1 MLPSPT
7 MCSSVVIPNLYKIE
21 KLCSSEHVTV
31 VPAGVRQE
39 LLDLAKAIQCDH
51 LESRW
56 RQDTAEQ
63 GTSQS
68 QRVAM
73 AFWLLHAPRWFPDLH
88 NKTYF
93 IPPLD
98 PDSNQNGGDTTAGQ
112 KYGLIVVRVKLV
124 GFRMDDVQD
133 VTDKLADAVAEAVKE
148 LNAAD
153 RLLKH
158 MTSDLQGVKVTKVIA
173 LPCVMSGQ
181 LEQALRDAQNVNE
194 IFKKTRDA
202 AGRSPQVYRHH
213 FCFMED
219 EMDEAIDALVEVAR
233 AAGGQLYLLIDEAGP
248 PKLFP
253 KFCQQLVSRVPT
265 VHLWAT
271 ALEHGLRPAC
281 LTEVRLTIPYRCP
294 WAVLQEIS
302 ASRAFSDGHVY
313 QYDQNVVA
321 TEKDGTRMKYV
332 KHKNQRGHTGH
343 YPLECVVRRFDP
355 DDVIRDV
362 ALAISNRVTVAD
374 YTMVAGLERL
384 VVVGMGAEGFCSY
397 SDMLAMSRSSG
408 HLLWIEKAKAEKMKR
423 NE

>member
-1 MLPSPT
+1 MVNFLTSPDEDCRFRAGWTLEHIVSEEEAVTLVSTEIVTSFCDMPDALRGLTDNAVIKRVLIQKGALPMLIDRVWEADSDD
-7 MCSSVVIPNLYKIE
+7 SKR
-21 KLCSSEHVTV
+21 K
-31 VPAGVRQE
+31 
-39 LLDLAKAIQCDH
+39 
-51 LESRW
+51 
-56 RQDTAEQ
+56 Q
-63 GTSQS
+63 GTSQR
-68 QRVAM
+68 QRAAM
-73 AFWLLHAPRWFPDLH
+73 AFWLFHAPRWFPDLH

-98 PDSNQNGGDTTAGQ
+98 PDSNQNGGDTTAG
-112 KYGLIVVRVKLV
+112 
-124 GFRMDDVQD
+124 
-133 VTDKLADAVAEAVKE
+133 
-148 LNAAD
+148 
-153 RLLKH
+153 
-158 MTSDLQGVKVTKVIA
+158 
-173 LPCVMSGQ
+173 
-181 LEQALRDAQNVNE
+181 
-194 IFKKTRDA
+194 
-202 AGRSPQVYRHH
+202 RSPQVYRHH

-219 EMDEAIDALVEVAR
+219 EMDEAIDALVEAAR
-233 AAGGQLYLLIDEAGP
+233 AAGGQLYVLIDEAGP

-321 TEKDGTRMKYV
+321 AEEDGTRMKYM

-343 YPLECVVRRFDP
+343 YPLECDETRDEHGNVTSQASGLVRGLRARGVPVQVVRRLDP

-362 ALAISNRVTVAD
+362 ALAISNKVTVAD
-374 YTMVAGLERL
+374 YTMVAGLERR

-408 HLLWIEKAKAEKMKR
+408 HLLWIDKAKAEVR
-423 NE
+423 RSFLERQSNS